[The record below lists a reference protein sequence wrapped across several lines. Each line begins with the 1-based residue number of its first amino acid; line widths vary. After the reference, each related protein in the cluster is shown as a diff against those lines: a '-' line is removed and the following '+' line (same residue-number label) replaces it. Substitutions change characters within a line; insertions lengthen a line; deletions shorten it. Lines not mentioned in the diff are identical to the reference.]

1 MTTGLDVGVGIV
13 GIFNVQ
19 DGPVGEGNG
28 VEMTVGVVGVLD
40 VGLQVGAVDD
50 LLLLEVAR

>member
-28 VEMTVGVVGVLD
+28 VEMTVGVIGVLD
-40 VGLQVGAVDD
+40 VGLEVGAVHN
-50 LLLLEVAR
+50 LILKVAR

>member
-19 DGPVGEGNG
+19 DGPVWKGNG
-28 VEMTVGVVGVLD
+28 VKMTVRVVGVLD
-40 VGLQVGAVDD
+40 VGLEVCAVDH
-50 LLLLEVAR
+50 LILELPG